1 MLRLCNANYLNATC
15 FKNLLCPPCRKMHR
29 HFHFVQRCP
38 VEILALCSITP
49 SVRLPPQRSVRNST
63 QNLHRFLPLPCSL
76 ARGFIPDSLRAKLTV
91 AIPLRC
97 SHWNQLPPF
106 LFTIP
111 CLPETS
117 PPGHGR
123 CCTRSTLTFAIHPF
137 VRFLEP
143 WLRWSFFALAY
154 RTALNLLVPAS
165 QQPTLENSSLPVLIG
180 KIRHES

>member
-1 MLRLCNANYLNATC
+1 MLRLCNAKYVNAAC
-15 FKNLLCPPCRKMHR
+15 CRNLLCPACRKMHR

-49 SVRLPPQRSVRNST
+49 SVLLPPQRSVRNST

-117 PPGHGR
+117 PP
-123 CCTRSTLTFAIHPF
+123 
-137 VRFLEP
+137 V
-143 WLRWSFFALAY
+143 
-154 RTALNLLVPAS
+154 RTASAAHDLHSPLRF
-165 QQPTLENSSLPVLIG
+165 TLSCVSWSLGYGGRSSHWLTG
-180 KIRHES
+180 QR